1 MEGDASTL
9 ELGQEVEY
17 TLGGRSNS
25 GSCLSA
31 EAVKL
36 LPKGTVQLSITI
48 GEEVLDGQVMRPLR
62 SVNPDQSEYAGLITT
77 DPGNF
82 QFYFVIKRY
91 YSLILCLF
99 LELLTYKSRGAFMQ
113 GCV

>member
-1 MEGDASTL
+1 MVHNFRKQAQTVLSNQTNSFFVFHSNLEGDASTL

-36 LPKGTVQLSITI
+36 LPKGTIQLSITV
-48 GEEVLDGQVMRPLR
+48 GEEVLDGQVVRPLR

-82 QFYFVIKRY
+82 
-91 YSLILCLF
+91 
-99 LELLTYKSRGAFMQ
+99 
-113 GCV
+113 